1 MSVLSQTAVEQGGD
15 TLAVEMLANN
25 YEFYHPVTVFRIPVA
40 HHVGIVALEHLE
52 VFLGS
57 GGKPEAGLGETFL
70 HPRLL
75 EEIRHVGIIAEI
87 HHTLGAYDIAGPL
100 ASGHVVKHVEVKRL
114 AAEIDKRAYAV
125 FLRLALSVVVM
136 VVMMVAL
143 LIAFVIVIM
152 VVLVLVVMVMVMV
165 MVVLVV
171 MVVVIM
177 VAFYL
182 LDPTGGCGYSVEVE
196 ETCIENLGEV
206 DVGKIGLYYLC
217 LWLDGADYGAETSGL
232 FRSHLRDLIEHHDV
246 AEFNL
251 LNNEVLD
258 IFFVYVAALQLFAAV
273 KFRLH
278 AQGVDHSD
286 YAVEPGGVVVVA
298 PGSHTLHG
306 AECLGNGLWLTD
318 TGGFDYDIVK
328 FPRGHKLAH
337 LEHEVALES
346 AADASVLER
355 HEVVGIFG
363 CTDYTTFLNEGGID
377 IYFTDVIDYH
387 SKAYAAAV
395 GENTVE
401 KGGLS
406 TSEIS
411 GEKHHRCWFMSHIL
425 V

>member
-1 MSVLSQTAVEQGGD
+1 MSISRVLSQTAVEQGGD

-87 HHTLGAYDIAGPL
+87 HHPLGAYDIAGPL

-136 VVMMVAL
+136 MVAL

-152 VVLVLVVMVMVMV
+152 VVLVVMV

-196 ETCIENLGEV
+196 ETCIEYLGEV